1 MSIGG
6 PATLGGVPHAA
17 AGPITPGR
25 APLDADA
32 RRWVDETLAS
42 LTLRQQV
49 AQLVIQ
55 WLPGSYASTSS
66 AEFQEW
72 AGWVEDDEIGGGS
85 MVKVGR
91 TNRWTLPAVVALGIV
106 TAVATA
112 LSATAQ
118 EPDERLAIDFH
129 ATRLDGTLFNGATLE
144 GQVVL
149 LDFWAVW
156 CRPCIEAFPT
166 LNHLAEELADHD
178 VALIGVAVHSGS
190 PEEVADFLE
199 EHDIQFPLLSPT
211 RIWCIAS
218 T

>member
-1 MSIGG
+1 M
-6 PATLGGVPHAA
+6 ATSN
-17 AGPITPGR
+17 
-25 APLDADA
+25 
-32 RRWVDETLAS
+32 E
-42 LTLRQQV
+42 
-49 AQLVIQ
+49 
-55 WLPGSYASTSS
+55 
-66 AEFQEW
+66 EN
-72 AGWVEDDEIGGGS
+72 DEIGGGS
-85 MVKVGR
+85 MVKAGR

-118 EPDERLAIDFH
+118 EPDDRLAIDFH

-166 LNHLAEELADHD
+166 LNHLAEKLADHD

-199 EHDIQFPLLSPT
+199 EHDIQFLVVVADEALVYRLDVIGYPTYLLVGPDGAVAKRYVGALSNLTDRIMRDVMMLQQSPS
-211 RIWCIAS
+211 AP
-218 T
+218 

>member
-1 MSIGG
+1 M
-6 PATLGGVPHAA
+6 
-17 AGPITPGR
+17 
-25 APLDADA
+25 
-32 RRWVDETLAS
+32 
-42 LTLRQQV
+42 
-49 AQLVIQ
+49 
-55 WLPGSYASTSS
+55 
-66 AEFQEW
+66 
-72 AGWVEDDEIGGGS
+72 
-85 MVKVGR
+85 
-91 TNRWTLPAVVALGIV
+91 VALGIV

-199 EHDIQFPLLSPT
+199 EHDIRYLVVVADEDLVYRLDVSGYPTYLLVGPEGAVYKRYVGALPDLTDRIMRDVMMLQQSPS
-211 RIWCIAS
+211 AP
-218 T
+218 